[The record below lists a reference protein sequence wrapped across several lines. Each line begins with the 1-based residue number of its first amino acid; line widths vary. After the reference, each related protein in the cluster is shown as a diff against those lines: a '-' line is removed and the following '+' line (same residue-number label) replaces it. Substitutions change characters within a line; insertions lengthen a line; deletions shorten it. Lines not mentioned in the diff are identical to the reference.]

1 MIYWVIYDIS
11 KNSTRN
17 RVASTCKNYGLKRI
31 QKSAFLGNI
40 TKNKADMLAIQ
51 CKDIVKEQSDC
62 VFIIPACEQCFKCRE
77 IVGVLDETAAQKL
90 NYLIVGEHGEQATF
104 NSG

>member
-11 KNSTRN
+11 ANGTRS
-17 RVASTCKNYGLKRI
+17 RVASACKNYGFKRI

-51 CKDIVKEQSDC
+51 CRDMVKEEGDC
-62 VFIIPACEQCFKCRE
+62 VFIIPACEQCFRGKE
-77 IVGVLDETAAQKL
+77 VLGTLDETAARKL
-90 NYLIVGEHGEQATF
+90 DYLIVGEDGRQTA
-104 NSG
+104 SYGG